1 MRKITTD
8 PFAKV
13 MISGQS
19 AIAMDCSAS
28 KGFSNWVNKDLKK
41 VEDTGDWSELL
52 AKASKST
59 RIFRNQFY
67 R

>member
-41 VEDTGDWSELL
+41 VEATGDWSELL

-59 RIFRNQFY
+59 RIFRNHFY
-67 R
+67 S

>member
-41 VEDTGDWSELL
+41 VEATGDWS
-52 AKASKST
+52 
-59 RIFRNQFY
+59 
-67 R
+67 